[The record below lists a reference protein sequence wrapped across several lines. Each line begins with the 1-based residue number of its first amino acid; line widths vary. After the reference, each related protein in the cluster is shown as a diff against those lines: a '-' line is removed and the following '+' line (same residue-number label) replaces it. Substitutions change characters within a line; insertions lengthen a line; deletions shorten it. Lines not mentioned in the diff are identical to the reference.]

1 MRAPSPCRVALP
13 LFGSTNSAVGTF
25 ALLGLSLFSGASFS
39 IVSCFFY
46 FVFLLASPA
55 PALRPVLVSF
65 SAGPVGLHYLYIF
78 RVLCSDELPAVHL
91 LFVAGW
97 NLVVASARQLQFAA
111 VACWFFRL
119 PLPVGRRW
127 QQLANWFFFVVGPTI
142 FWGFSRIG
150 FSVCV

>member
-1 MRAPSPCRVALP
+1 MILLSLQLGLCGGCRPAAVRLSKVHPLGMFARPLPCRVALP

-25 ALLGLSLFSGASFS
+25 AFLGLSLFSGASFS

-55 PALRPVLVSF
+55 PALRPVLVPF
-65 SAGPVGLHYLYIF
+65 SAGPVGLHYPYIF

-91 LFVAGW
+91 LFVVGW

-119 PLPVGRRW
+119 PLPEW
-127 QQLANWFFFVVGPTI
+127 
-142 FWGFSRIG
+142 
-150 FSVCV
+150 

>member
-1 MRAPSPCRVALP
+1 M
-13 LFGSTNSAVGTF
+13 GTF

-39 IVSCFFY
+39 VVYYYYYYY
-46 FVFLLASPA
+46 FLNLVFLLASPA

-65 SAGPVGLHYLYIF
+65 SAGPEGLHYPHIF

-91 LFVAGW
+91 LFVVGW

-119 PLPVGRRW
+119 PLPEW
-127 QQLANWFFFVVGPTI
+127 
-142 FWGFSRIG
+142 
-150 FSVCV
+150 